1 MHLLN
6 FSAAEFV
13 SKIKNGKMLS
23 RLKKANQNII
33 NNYIIRE
40 YKLQSIIEIQKIIIL
55 QKSKN
60 NQLLTL

>member
-1 MHLLN
+1 MHHLN
-6 FSAAEFV
+6 FSAAKLV